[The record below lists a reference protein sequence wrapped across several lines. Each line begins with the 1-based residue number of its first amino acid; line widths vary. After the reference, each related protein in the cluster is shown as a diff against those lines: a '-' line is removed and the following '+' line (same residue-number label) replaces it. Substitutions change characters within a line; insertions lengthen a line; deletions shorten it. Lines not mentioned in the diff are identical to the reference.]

1 MDTHNRIGGRHLI
14 PVHVFVYDIAH
25 ILNHLNMKNE
35 RKRMKMKKWALCMGI
50 VALFAGLCAPLANA
64 DLYCETENVSTNVPT
79 QPDGTSIL
87 KYYFSHN
94 AWRLQLGDSKV
105 FIVDYNAHQL
115 YTLDIKSKTF
125 TELNL
130 NELPGLPGVAAGDKK
145 KISEMLGAMMET
157 RITPTNELKTIA
169 GYKCRKFNVRIA
181 IVNGEYWVSKDVR
194 GYREL
199 KDLGA
204 KVGTIAERNPM
215 LRQLDVPGMV
225 EKLDGFPVFTV
236 NHVLGG
242 TVASTLKKIEQ
253 KSLDP
258 ALFTVP
264 KDYAMKK
271 GK

>member
-1 MDTHNRIGGRHLI
+1 LI
-14 PVHVFVYDIAH
+14 PVHEVGYIAH
-25 ILNHLNMKNE
+25 ILHHPNMKNE
-35 RKRMKMKKWALCMGI
+35 RKRMKIKKLALCLGI
-50 VALFAGLCAPLANA
+50 AALFTGLFAPLASA

-87 KYYFSHN
+87 KYYFTHN

-105 FIVDYNAHQL
+105 FIVDYNARRL
-115 YTLDIKSKTF
+115 YTLDTKAKTF

-145 KISEMLGAMMET
+145 KMAEILGAMMET
-157 RITPTNELKTIA
+157 RITPTDELKTIA
-169 GYKCRKFNVRIA
+169 GYKCRKYNVRIA
-181 IVNGEYWVSKDVR
+181 IVDGEYWVSKDVR

-199 KDLGA
+199 KNLGA
-204 KVGTIAERNPM
+204 KVGTIADRNPM

-236 NHVLGG
+236 NHVMGG

-271 GK
+271 SR